1 MSGSSSLAAGRAG
14 RLSFTSQP
22 ILIKN
27 SNLMTTIICNEN
39 EISFVGKNFKPPAE
53 GPSVLPFKKCN
64 TGRLSKPEKKSV
76 VLSSFFSQPIHLKQI
91 NIREKQK
98 MRTGHGEQVLFFC
111 SVFLEKDRV

>member
-1 MSGSSSLAAGRAG
+1 
-14 RLSFTSQP
+14 
-22 ILIKN
+22 
-27 SNLMTTIICNEN
+27 MTTIICNEN
-39 EISFVGKNFKPPAE
+39 EISFVGQNFKAPAE

-76 VLSSFFSQPIHLKQI
+76 GLSSFFSQPIHLKQI

-111 SVFLEKDRV
+111 SVFLEKDRVCGFLEEN